1 MDNTTL
7 MWGGFIA
14 IVSVML
20 ALDLGVFNRKAHEPT
35 FRESLFWSIVWVSIA
50 IAFNVGVYFML
61 GPQAGIEFAT
71 GYVIEKALSVD
82 NIFIFVMLFTY
93 FQVPLMYQHRVLFW
107 GVIGAI
113 IMRGILI
120 AVGAALL
127 AKFHWIIYVFGALLL
142 FTGAKMAFQK
152 HEEKNPE
159 DNPVIRFLRRFIPV
173 TTEHHGQKFF
183 VRQKGA
189 DGRLAT
195 FATPLFMV
203 LVLVELSD
211 LVFAVDSVPAIFAV
225 TTDPFIV
232 LSSNVFAILGLRS
245 LFFLLA
251 GIVHKFHLLKMGLS
265 LILVF
270 VGAKMMLL
278 DVFKIPVLASLAV
291 VAAILVGSVVLSL
304 VFPKKDKH

>member
-1 MDNTTL
+1 
-7 MWGGFIA
+7 MWGGFAA
-14 IVSVML
+14 IVSIML

-35 FRESLFWSIVWVSIA
+35 FRESLTWSIVWVGIA
-50 IAFNVGVYFML
+50 IAFNAGVYLML

-82 NIFIFVMLFTY
+82 NIFVFVMLFTY

-152 HEEKNPE
+152 NEAKNPE

-189 DGRLAT
+189 DGRLTT

-251 GIVHKFHLLKMGLS
+251 GIVHKFHLLKLGLS

-291 VAAILVGSVVLSL
+291 VATILVGSVVLSL
-304 VFPKKDKH
+304 VFPKKDAH

>member
-1 MDNTTL
+1 
-7 MWGGFIA
+7 MWGGFVA
-14 IVSVML
+14 IVTVML
-20 ALDLGVFNRKAHEPT
+20 ALDLGVFNRKAHEPS
-35 FRESLFWSIVWVSIA
+35 FRESLTWSIVWVSIA
-50 IAFNVGVYFML
+50 LAFNGGVYYML

-82 NIFIFVMLFTY
+82 NIFIFVMLFSY
-93 FQVPLMYQHRVLFW
+93 FQVPLKYQHRVLFW

-127 AKFHWIIYVFGALLL
+127 AQFHWIIYFFGALLL

-152 HEEKNPE
+152 HEDSNPE
-159 DNPVIRFLRRFIPV
+159 DNAVIRFLRRFIPV
-173 TTEHHGQKFF
+173 TTEHHGQSFF

-189 DGRLAT
+189 DGRLAL

-251 GIVHKFHLLKMGLS
+251 GIVHKFHLLKLGLS

-270 VGAKMMLL
+270 VGAKMLLL
-278 DVFKIPVLASLAV
+278 DVYKIPVLVSLAV
-291 VAAILVGSVVLSL
+291 VAALLAASVVLSL

>member
-1 MDNTTL
+1 

-14 IVSVML
+14 IVTAML

-35 FRESLFWSIVWVSIA
+35 FRESLVWSIVWVSIA
-50 IAFNVGVYFML
+50 LAFNAGVYYIL
-61 GPQAGIEFAT
+61 GPQAGLEFAT

-82 NIFIFVMLFTY
+82 NIFVFVMLFSY
-93 FQVPLMYQHRVLFW
+93 FQVPLKYQHRVLFW

-113 IMRGILI
+113 VMRGILI

-142 FTGAKMAFQK
+142 FTGVKMAFQK
-152 HEEKNPE
+152 HEAKNPE
-159 DNPVIRFLRRFIPV
+159 DNAVIRFMRRFIPV

-183 VRQKGA
+183 VRQKDA
-189 DGRLAT
+189 NGRLT
-195 FATPLFMV
+195 LFATPLFMV

-251 GIVHKFHLLKMGLS
+251 GIVHKFHLLKLGLS

-270 VGAKMMLL
+270 VGAKMLLL
-278 DVFKIPVLASLAV
+278 DVVKIPVL
-291 VAAILVGSVVLSL
+291 LSL
-304 VFPKKDKH
+304 SIVATVLVASVLLSLIFPKKTDKQ